1 MNEPTLRIAHV
12 ALHRP
17 NFKGDAASATD
28 RSRAG
33 LADLADAF
41 AFDLV
46 VPEAHGGVVQEAAHA
61 DAVAAELAAD
71 PPDLLLLQHVT
82 FATGDLVAPL
92 LRAAPDGAAP
102 RVAVW
107 ALPEAEA
114 GRGATGP
121 LPFNALC
128 GLHMTMSLL
137 GGPEVPRDGAPVK
150 WLYGAVDEAR
160 FRTPFGVT
168 VAALRAVK
176 ALERATILRIGGTA
190 PGFFALE
197 ERPAGLRG
205 VTVIERPLADLWDA
219 TDAAD
224 DADVDARAEAG
235 REGHDV
241 EVDDATLRRGAR
253 IEAGLAALAEAD
265 GADALAVRCWP
276 ELPDRCDAMACAA
289 MGTLAGAGTPAA
301 CEGDAM
307 GALSMLALQ
316 AVARDPS
323 IVMDLSDLDEVG
335 DAVEA
340 WHCGNAPAAWAD
352 PDGPAPRLT
361 THFNRDGVG
370 PVRDETL
377 RPGPATA
384 LRFVDEGRAAVV
396 ATGAFEGAVR
406 EGYDGVRGWWRAPVW
421 AGTPLPA
428 GRFLA
433 ELFERRVPHHLAFV
447 HGDHAAAVVEAC
459 AWAGIEVL
467 GVTPRPFPDAL
478 GGGAPPAGSARD
490 RDGGRDGDGSGG

>member
-1 MNEPTLRIAHV
+1 MNLRIAHV

-17 NFKGDAASATD
+17 NFKGDAASATA

-33 LADLADAF
+33 LADFADRLGF
-41 AFDLV
+41 ELV
-46 VPEAHGGVVQEAAHA
+46 VPDAHDGVVQEAAHA

-92 LRAAPDGAAP
+92 LRAPEGGAAP

-114 GRGATGP
+114 ERGGTGP

-137 GGPEVPRDGAPVK
+137 DGPAVPRDGAPVK
-150 WLYGAVDEAR
+150 WLYGAADEAR
-160 FRTPFGVT
+160 FQRPFAVT
-168 VAALRAVK
+168 VAAVRAVK
-176 ALERATILRIGGTA
+176 ALETATILRIGGTA

-205 VTVIERPLADLWDA
+205 VTLIERPLADLWDA
-219 TDAAD
+219 IDAAD
-224 DADVDARAEAG
+224 DGDVAARAAAG
-235 REGHDV
+235 RAGHDV
-241 EVDDATLRRGAR
+241 EVDDATLHRAAR
-253 IEAGLAALAEAD
+253 IEAGLAALADAD

-316 AVARDPS
+316 AVADDPA
-323 IVMDLSDLDEVG
+323 IVMDLSDLDVED
-335 DAVEA
+335 DAIQA

-384 LRFVDEGRAAVV
+384 LRFVDEGRAAVI
-396 ATGAFEGAVR
+396 ATGRFEGAVR

-428 GRFLA
+428 ERFLA
-433 ELFERRVPHHLAFV
+433 ELFETRVPHHLAFV
-447 HGDHAAAVVEAC
+447 HGDHGAALVEAC
-459 AWAGIEVL
+459 AWAGIEVR
-467 GVTPRPFPDAL
+467 GVAPRPFPDAL
-478 GGGAPPAGSARD
+478 GGGSPHAGGAAHGAARH
-490 RDGGRDGDGSGG
+490 DGGDG